1 MNSAE
6 QIFPYPT
13 RKELELPLV
22 KAGQEG
28 VLPKNESAKIIE
40 FPQAERAV
48 RAQEGTNDGFSKN
61 AKIAKIEQVAS
72 GDNDAEQ
79 AVEISAKIQDML
91 RKENILVRMGEVDVF
106 DVTEFLG
113 EEAQKKFRRTTVGV
127 AEGKYKNITKTMLF
141 LALKDLKVLSWEDYL
156 HQRKNKEDLQTKPLF
171 NIPDSLEDAFD
182 LQSIRNKEYYLNYWD
197 VFADKRNGQHP
208 TWSLD
213 MQAKNSEVVNMKE
226 FAFATKLFR
235 DFQAQR
241 NEKGELEVF
250 DSNKKE
256 YEKLSL
262 EWMRENLGA
271 YGNYTKG
278 YISPQQFLIDNCQNL
293 LRKGLVRLN
302 DFEIITNSPTSN
314 LLRKEFFIT
323 EDSPYFMAKGVKYY
337 IGRKNFIFE
346 NQSFPINKIKI
357 TILNENTAG
366 VVLVDGGREEVIC
379 VLDLLGEQERAEKS
393 QGNSKSYVTINKD
406 ELNRRMHSW
415 KRTDDNKQLGNET
428 LSDYA
433 KRMDSMADYGY
444 IKKVTED
451 FALQKMGIHNL
462 SWREQQWLVS
472 AALELGNDY
481 PRLLEF
487 GKNYGVAGLKTFLS
501 CEYGLENGKKILE
514 LGEKLS
520 FEEANLIFAKYN
532 EISDVAERNTEE
544 LIDKYFNKKDR
555 NITEEQ
561 YSAARASL
569 LQKSKDLLLNFSK
582 QIYGDNEI
590 KGEALMLELEKIKT
604 DTIFFTSVFK
614 NFAKNNPEASFEDFK
629 GLSLETMSS
638 PEVKKYSER
647 FFEIANEN
655 NQNENPVMQVLVR
668 EGIQKGLESE
678 KTVFNVL
685 LKDEQPIALDRFDD
699 EGGYYYYGSV
709 NVARDFQKSAIF
721 EQMKK
726 EGLDQRAKEKPIRA
740 NADSTKEISS
750 KYIEDAGF
758 VGKGVVIVGEDRE
771 IVFGFSLE
779 RNDQENKK
787 YQYRQNVSTQQLK
800 AMENQLRE
808 DLESGAESRKEL
820 VRNRKPFVVSFEE
833 SQRPTFFKLADKLM
847 RDYGY
852 VISRYFFDGKTGG
865 KFFAGFEQEITN

>member
-1 MNSAE
+1 MSNAE
-6 QIFPYPT
+6 RVPVYQPEQDSKNGPVVA
-13 RKELELPLV
+13 PV
-22 KAGQEG
+22 EG
-28 VLPKNESAKIIE
+28 GEKTGRIIE
-40 FPQAERAV
+40 FPPEESVLNLPEENKSVEALQSLH
-48 RAQEGTNDGFSKN
+48 T
-61 AKIAKIEQVAS
+61 KIAELQEELNKLKYNPSEKIR
-72 GDNDAEQ
+72 D
-79 AVEISAKIQDML
+79 ILK
-91 RKENILVRMGEVDVF
+91 RENILTQTHGVNVF
-106 DVTEFLG
+106 DVKTFLG
-113 EEAQKKFRRTTVGV
+113 DDVQEKFRKTSLNI
-127 AEGKYKNITKTMLF
+127 AKGKQKNVTKTMIF
-141 LALKDLKVLSWEDYL
+141 EALKDLSVVSREDYL
-156 HQRKNKEDLQTKPLF
+156 NCIEEGKEVHEQPLF
-171 NIPDSLEDAFD
+171 NVPDSVEDAFD
-182 LQSIRNKEYYLNYWD
+182 LEKIKNKEYYLNYWD

-208 TWSLD
+208 TWNLD
-213 MQAKNSEVVNMKE
+213 MQAKNGDTINMKE
-226 FAFATKLFR
+226 FAFATKLLR

-241 NEKGELEVF
+241 NESGELEVF
-250 DSNKKE
+250 DSSKNE
-256 YEKLSL
+256 YVKLSL
-262 EWMRENLGA
+262 EWMRKNLGA
-271 YGNYTKG
+271 YGNYTEG
-278 YISPQQFLIDNCQNL
+278 YSSPQQFLLDNCQNL
-293 LRKGLVRLN
+293 LRKGLVSLN

-314 LLRKEFFIT
+314 LLRKEFFLT
-323 EDSPYFMAKGVKYY
+323 EDTPCFMAKGVKYY

-415 KRTDDNKQLGNET
+415 KRTDDNKQLGSET

-582 QIYGDNEI
+582 QIYGDNKI

-629 GLSLETMSS
+629 GLSLETTNGPDFKEEDILKMISIAQKNYQEDEAMQKLVVES
-638 PEVKKYSER
+638 LQEGLQKEAAE
-647 FFEIANEN
+647 FFVLRRDGEIMA
-655 NQNENPVMQVLVR
+655 
-668 EGIQKGLESE
+668 
-678 KTVFNVL
+678 F
-685 LKDEQPIALDRFDD
+685 DRFDD
-699 EGGYYYYGSV
+699 EGEYFYVGSF
-709 NVARDFQKSAIF
+709 NVDASYRGSAIGEVMMQESF
-721 EQMKK
+721 DRK
-726 EGLDQRAKEKPIRA
+726 AKEKPLQGIT
-740 NADSTKEISS
+740 DPKKIICS
-750 KYIEDAGF
+750 KYVEEEGF
-758 VGKGVVIVGEDRE
+758 IINGI
-771 IVFGFSLE
+771 LH
-779 RNDQENKK
+779 
-787 YQYRQNVSTQQLK
+787 TQF
-800 AMENQLRE
+800 
-808 DLESGAESRKEL
+808 DGKEL
-820 VRNRKPFVVSFEE
+820 LEVEILRDDQKNKNYIYRSHDKLSDLFIAYQDQQKEFTVGASRRSQTLNEKRPFLMSFDQKEE
-833 SQRPTFFKLADKLM
+833 LEKFTNLADKLIGG
-847 RDYGY
+847 YGY
-852 VISRYFFDGKTGG
+852 VITRYAQLGKKNGRVLV
-865 KFFAGFEQEITN
+865 AFEQKLS